1 MKEELSKA
9 REAMEGLYERLN
21 DIWMKLHDIE
31 CRMEDLGMDSEPEPN
46 EVGLESVNV
55 LLKDDSV

>member
-9 REAMEGLYERLN
+9 REAMEGLYERLD

-31 CRMEDLGMDSEPEPN
+31 CRMEDLGLARAEEKTGEN
-46 EVGLESVNV
+46 L
-55 LLKDDSV
+55 